1 MAKYINDLGDAY
13 DEEELIQFANDQE
26 TTLDDIISRNE
37 LTKEGEDNDI
47 IVDEKDLEKPGKKKT
62 VVKKGA
68 GATVKSTA
76 SKSVKP
82 SSVSKKPRSL
92 FDQLYFPQN
101 IPFDEVVRIKT
112 EKDKIAVDKKK
123 KEKEKFNKYILS
135 QGIPGTGSNKIID
148 TPVNNKELEETVRN
162 AQKDKYYRLQ
172 QFGNGLSPSLA
183 RVEGDYQW
191 DKNGIKSPS
200 NASIKRNMD
209 AAVAKQEE
217 KDQQTLN
224 TYGERLGSNVWLSDD
239 ELATGEGGRA
249 IFGAINPNN
258 NPTGLVNIMG
268 GPTKTSWETTTNL
281 LGMGMA
287 EGRQVPDYEANPNA
301 QLLVKNLPS
310 LQNKWILNNGQLQMQ
325 IDQKKGIDVYAK
337 ASNNGKLFLSNDEK
351 KLQDNQ
357 SLLLKAKKSNNYL
370 EVNRLEYEIKKQR
383 EDLSLGG
390 RLYDPA
396 TGKLLTIN
404 EKKKVVT
411 ARDEK
416 AKQIAEDTPH
426 NTLSQMQTKTY
437 YELVAL
443 SKEAYNKK
451 NNIKGSESTVEKI
464 GGALKSYLHMG
475 DQKGTNFGTDFDS
488 DMVNLKYVISKG
500 VLPKTLNELPGKHP
514 ISLAFNKKLQQY
526 LTLTKAI
533 ELNNDPVT
541 TESNN
546 RAVDF
551 LDGTFKAFTREGIY
565 SAGGIQNRKE
575 VATTFNDMMETAG
588 FEYKNKNVLDKKV
601 ETTWKDIAIGST
613 AEMTPLIAAMFL
625 TKKASGPQ
633 ITQAANIAN
642 KVISN
647 AGNNTK
653 IVNATAKLFTGGMAE
668 VVHMQM
674 ADKVLGVTTGA
685 PPTDGTF
692 AFSLGVGNVAA
703 ENLIKTMT
711 TNKIPY
717 LTPILMALS
726 TKSNLVSKTAQ
737 VTTGAV
743 IGTATMKIAEGA
755 TLIKNELTANG
766 NIDQAKEWE
775 ELSDNQHIAGTFWS
789 MMMLGAFAPK
799 GFHDALKTDIKRI
812 PLFNNESVKAGKL
825 LDIDHKLPADAK
837 DLQVRDNEIDIAE
850 QKALD
855 ALNKKQEQTPMEFEA
870 MAKEEVKIRKAANVL
885 RGDLEIKNA
894 KLNIEAGHDAPSM
907 TDVWIA
913 TNKLKYGDQLN
924 GADANALST
933 TPASIIK
940 NQLGLNSNDPFY
952 RLVKRE
958 QQYAQKFGEIL
969 DQRGI
974 FGDSEERKGILNNLF
989 KIKGITQEINSL
1001 KEQVKSDP
1009 TIEGLNNS
1017 KIVELEGKVEEL
1029 HVKNADLQDAH
1040 KIKTDRSF
1048 DISLQAA
1055 IDLVDQTGGPAPVKH
1070 ETQEEFNKAYM
1081 EIMNTNELPEGSNA
1095 FRDQSTGVMHFNMT
1109 KAKEEGA
1116 TGTGPH
1122 ETGHHILADWMKDS
1136 EGNLTEEGVQFID
1149 DWKKKLSPKELGV
1162 VDKRINENY
1171 KYKTDENGKVVEEDK
1186 QKYYEEYLTAF
1197 TEAVASGE
1205 LTYKAEVFSK
1215 LKAPFEKLLEKVGYK
1230 KPRFLPGEAGAKE
1243 MYTMLKDLAESAKG
1257 GTVSQM
1263 AKDFAAKQKETSQV
1277 TDATGVVFSKT
1288 KVAEVQAKIDKLED
1302 QFDKDE
1308 IEYDDYTNRLTNLE
1322 LELKKAKALPEDA
1335 PVVEIKKVE
1344 TKKSE
1349 STEKAPRSKT
1359 NLQNLL
1365 DTKYEGNPKKMAS
1378 DGLTYTPSGS
1388 VTNDFSKSVI
1398 GKELGGSVETIT
1410 RRLYDPIADDAKRG
1424 VSREEY
1430 KNALIQSASLLI
1442 NNEFDP
1448 SKQSLDKF
1456 ISSRLNLRANALA
1469 YELGIEGATK
1479 GGIKKDAAE
1488 EKGLMASETADQGF
1502 ESSVA
1507 EKPKYKDSIESKVL
1521 EQPVVDEITK
1531 KIITHVRT
1539 IKNRIDAPVSLNRT
1553 VTPLI
1558 SEIIS
1563 EMGKQADI
1571 DIKKAMGGKKDNE
1584 LENFLLKNKRYVLE
1598 NMTTTFLMGA
1608 NGKGGLPEAIQ
1619 KRVNGKWLNY
1629 PDWVSQK
1636 IDRESVSTD
1645 NAGRTS
1651 GAELVRR
1658 LPNAFN
1664 NISDKVYLAN
1674 VIGPDGNPHRGAKE
1688 RFAKGIAEEIVLD
1701 LVKKDLENKGPIYD
1715 NLATN
1720 QQRLGV
1726 EMTEAFAVEF
1736 ARQSERGNV
1745 KHSNTGNK
1753 VIDKAQNDF
1762 KDLFMNASKD
1772 SKFDMF
1778 RYLEDRA
1785 YAGISNQDK
1794 DKLDTAYNN
1803 LQNAYISD
1811 FNNAKNKVFKEKYTS
1826 AEDVSD
1832 YISDY
1837 IGNNLKTKQILIGSK
1852 TKGWEKNEKN
1862 RANIQAAK
1870 AYVLEDLKAQLL
1882 DAPDLESK
1890 KLAAD
1895 AFILTFK
1902 APLANVTGAGKW
1914 FFDNNKGFLKELN
1927 EIPEFKELGYKLIGG
1942 EKNTT
1947 IVDKEGNNPAVVWG
1961 QSSKSGD
1968 ITLSLQSGKDLID
1981 KKSRDAQSD
1990 RFRETT
1996 LNFADRLKKSNLS
2009 AEQKAVLCVSLGENT
2024 RGALRS
2030 LGKVDGILPIAD
2042 FEKNPEYEYEHAV
2055 PIENLVQALISYTTE
2070 LPFHGRYKNGM
2081 TREELDAYLNE
2092 SKVALIP
2099 SKMATLVNVFYK
2111 DKAPGE
2117 IVPGETNIYN
2127 ERYFSPKMLKYLAD
2141 NGIVVSAADLIPVT
2155 GDGKSLPAVDLEK
2168 RNAVRKSNNT
2178 TIAVTNSLG
2187 VPKESKGI
2195 SVFDFDD
2202 TSAFTS
2208 GSVLYTMPNGNKGK
2222 LNAEEFAKKGDAIL
2236 NAGGVFDFS
2245 EFSKVVDG
2253 KPGPMVEKMKKMI
2266 AKFGNENFF
2275 ILTARP
2281 ANAAGPIK
2289 EFLDTIGIDIPIEN
2303 ITGLGSSLAQSKAD
2317 WMTAKAAEGYNDF
2330 YFADDAIQNVE
2341 AVKKALEVLDV
2352 KSKIQQAKIQFSK
2365 TISPTFNR
2373 IIEENKGTER
2383 YKVFSDVVAR
2393 KRGAKLNKY
2402 DFYVPPSAADFELLL
2417 YNFMGKGKAGE
2428 GHKKFFSDS
2437 LLKPYSNGSDLM
2449 DAARQSIKNEYKDLT
2464 TSFPDISKK
2473 IEKLTPDKDFT
2484 YDQAIRVAMWKES
2497 GVEVPGLSKTDGN
2510 KLTNLVNSDPELK
2523 AFKAGLIAMGRQGA
2537 GWIKPTEYWDSSTII
2552 SDLHGITEGEG
2563 RKKFLGE
2570 FIENYEQM
2578 FGTWENGKL
2587 VGPNINKIEALYGT
2601 NVREALEDSLYRMT
2615 NGKNRSYGKDKE
2627 TSAWSNWVNGSTGA
2641 IMFMNT
2647 RSAALQLIGAVNF
2660 LNLRDN
2666 NPVAAAK
2673 AFANQ
2678 PQYWKDFSRIWNSDK
2693 MKERRG
2699 GLKEDVA
2706 AAEIANAAAGSKNK
2720 PAAVMAYLLKIGYT
2734 PTQLAD
2740 SFAIASGGAPFYRNR
2755 IKTFLKEGK
2764 TEVEAE
2770 QLAWEEFTKVSDE
2783 TQQSGDPRDIS
2794 KQQASGAGRL
2804 LLTFQNTAMQQSR
2817 IVKKSYLDLK
2827 NGRGDAKT
2835 HIAKITYYLAIQ
2847 NALFSAL
2854 QQGLFAVAF
2863 DDDDKQLDPEKEKA
2877 KAKTVNQKLMGVAD
2891 GILDTILRG
2900 TGFGGGV
2907 VSILKNMTTKY
2918 LDEKDKGFKADYAKV
2933 MLEGAN
2939 ISPPIG
2945 SKLRKLYTG
2954 LQQTKF
2960 EKDLIEERGWGITQ
2974 DGRVHLGPMYGVSGK
2989 LVEATTNFP
2998 MDRLVNKIEN
3008 VSQAMNSENKAWQ
3021 RVAVGLGFTPYSV
3034 GIEDSKGDLEIR
3046 AKAKEVRAEEGKIK
3060 AKETRQRTKDS
3071 IRALPIEERIKLKKE
3086 DALKRRANKM
3096 AEIKRRQAMNKY

>member
-13 DEEELIQFANDQE
+13 DEEELIQFANEQE

-37 LTKEGEDNDI
+37 LTKEGEDEDI
-47 IVDEKDLEKPGKKKT
+47 IVGEEDPKKPKKPGKKKT

-68 GATVKSTA
+68 AATVKSTA
-76 SKSVKP
+76 STSVKP
-82 SSVSKKPRSL
+82 SSVSPSNPFPPVELDPLGLKKFTTAKEEKPVVKQKPIPSPTDRK
-92 FDQLYFPQN
+92 FDVNRFATESGRTEGIWTY
-101 IPFDEVVRIKT
+101 DE
-112 EKDKIAVDKKK
+112 
-123 KEKEKFNKYILS
+123 
-135 QGIPGTGSNKIID
+135 
-148 TPVNNKELEETVRN
+148 
-162 AQKDKYYRLQ
+162 
-172 QFGNGLSPSLA
+172 
-183 RVEGDYQW
+183 
-191 DKNGIKSPS
+191 NGIKTVSKKEVQRGIASAEKKKAEEERIKLNNYSKILGANVWASQEEIQTTS
-200 NASIKRNMD
+200 NNPLFNALQPKDQAGKPTMMPFAMETGTSVNLIGIADQTQKAVADWNKIPDGRLIVDGLPQMQNDWTVNTGKAIQAADIKRGID
-209 AAVAKQEE
+209 
-217 KDQQTLN
+217 
-224 TYGERLGSNVWLSDD
+224 
-239 ELATGEGGRA
+239 
-249 IFGAINPNN
+249 PNY
-258 NPTGLVNIMG
+258 
-268 GPTKTSWETTTNL
+268 K
-281 LGMGMA
+281 A
-287 EGRQVPDYEANPNA
+287 
-301 QLLVKNLPS
+301 
-310 LQNKWILNNGQLQMQ
+310 LNNGK
-325 IDQKKGIDVYAK
+325 I
-337 ASNNGKLFLSNDEK
+337 FLSLDETALTK
-351 KLQDNQ
+351 NME
-357 SLLLKAKKSNNYL
+357 LLKAAKRANNIP
-370 EVNRLEYEIKKQR
+370 EIKKLETTIASER
-383 EDLSLGG
+383 EKLGLG
-390 RLYDPA
+390 RKLYNES
-396 TGKLLTIN
+396 TGKLLSITEQN
-404 EKKKVVT
+404 AVVKKQNTKATELANTMPANKLNQAQAT
-411 ARDEK
+411 A
-416 AKQIAEDTPH
+416 
-426 NTLSQMQTKTY
+426 Y
-437 YELVAL
+437 YELIGLARVA
-443 SKEAYNKK
+443 SGKTNS
-451 NNIKGSESTVEKI
+451 IKGTESTFEKI
-464 GGALKSYLHMG
+464 GGFIKDYLHSG
-475 DQKGTNFGTDFDS
+475 DDKSKPGASTSLNQDIINLQEVVKTNR
-488 DMVNLKYVISKG
+488 
-500 VLPKTLNELPGKHP
+500 LPKNLNELPGTHP
-514 ISLAFNKKLQQY
+514 ISLAFNKKLNQY
-526 LTLTKAI
+526 ITLTKAI
-533 ELNNDPVT
+533 ELNNDPIT
-541 TESNN
+541 TKRNN
-546 RAVDF
+546 KAVDF
-551 LDGTFKAFTREGIY
+551 VDKTFKAFANEGVY
-565 SAGGIQNRKE
+565 SATGIVDKREAAVSFADALTTVGYTYNDKE
-575 VATTFNDMMETAG
+575 L
-588 FEYKNKNVLDKKV
+588 LDKKV
-601 ETTWKDIAIGST
+601 DQTLAENAIGGT
-613 AEMTPLIAAMFL
+613 AGLLPMVTALYF

-633 ITQAANIAN
+633 ITQAGNISKQFIN
-642 KVISN
+642 NIS
-647 AGNNTK
+647 K
-653 IVNATAKLFTGGMAE
+653 DSKSLKTASNIFVGGMQE
-668 VVHMQM
+668 VVHMDLM
-674 ADKVLGVTTGA
+674 DRVLANTTNAPATDK
-685 PPTDGTF
+685 TF
-692 AFSLGVGNVAA
+692 AFSLGVGNTVAA
-703 ENLIKTMT
+703 KMIEKMV
-711 TNKIPY
+711 TNKIPF
-717 LTPILMALS
+717 LTPVVAALS
-726 TKSNLVSKTAQ
+726 NSSKLVNKVGN
-737 VTTGAV
+737 VTTGAAV
-743 IGTATMKIAEGA
+743 GTAVMEVSEAAKLVKDRLVGEGH
-755 TLIKNELTANG
+755 E
-766 NIDQAKEWE
+766 DQAAEWDN
-775 ELSDNQHIAGTFWS
+775 LSNGQHIASTFWTFA
-789 MMMLGAFAPK
+789 MLGGFAPK
-799 GFHDALKTDIKRI
+799 GFTDALKADIKAI
-812 PLFNNESVKAGKL
+812 PMFNFESANAGKL
-825 LDIDHKLPADAK
+825 LEINHKISKETNSAE
-837 DLQVRDNEIDIAE
+837 RNNEIDAAE
-850 QKALD
+850 QAALEK
-855 ALNKKQEQTPMEFEA
+855 LNIKNENTTEFET
-870 MAKEEVKIRKAANVL
+870 MAQEEVAIKKAANIL
-885 RGDLEIKNA
+885 RGDVELKDA
-894 KLNIEAGHDAPSM
+894 KANIEVHGDKDATPA
-907 TDVWIA
+907 DVFVA
-913 TNKLKYGDQLN
+913 VNKIKYGKDLD
-924 GADANALST
+924 GADMDALSN
-933 TPASIIK
+933 TPNAILKNQYGGDK
-940 NQLGLNSNDPFY
+940 NQLQAMQYYQSLA
-952 RLVKRE
+952 E
-958 QQYAQKFGEIL
+958 QAGAKL
-969 DQRGI
+969 DEMKI
-974 FGDSEERKGILNNLF
+974 FTGTPERKAMLANV
-989 KIKGITQEINSL
+989 IKGKNIANEIQRLNESS
-1001 KEQVKSDP
+1001 KTNPEFK
-1009 TIEGLNNS
+1009 TINDK
-1017 KIVELEGKVEEL
+1017 KIEELEVKLEGINQDNVEQMESSKV
-1029 HVKNADLQDAH
+1029 KA
-1040 KIKTDRSF
+1040 DRSF
-1048 DISLQAA
+1048 EVSLQAA
-1055 IDLVDQTGGPAPVKH
+1055 IDLVDQTGGPEPVKH
-1070 ETQEEFNKAYM
+1070 ETQEEFNNAYKK
-1081 EIMNTNELPEGSNA
+1081 IMNTNEIPEGSNA
-1095 FRDQSTGVMHFNMT
+1095 FRDASTGVMHFNMT
-1109 KAKEEGA
+1109 KAKGEKA
-1116 TGTGPH
+1116 SGTGPH
-1122 ETGHHILADWMKDS
+1122 ETGHHILGDWMKDKD
-1136 EGNLTEEGVQFID
+1136 GNLTEEGVAFIE
-1149 DWKKKLSPKELGV
+1149 DWKKKLSPKELAI

-1171 KYKTDENGKVVEEDK
+1171 KYEVDEKGKPVEQDK

-1197 TEAVASGE
+1197 TEAVADGQ
-1205 LTYKAEVFSK
+1205 LTYKAEVFGK
-1215 LKAPFEKLLEKVGYK
+1215 LKAPFEKLLEGIGYK
-1230 KPRFLPGEAGAKE
+1230 KPRFLPGEEGAKE
-1243 MYTMLKDLAESAKG
+1243 MYIMLKDLAESAKG

-1277 TDATGVVFSKT
+1277 TDATGVTFSKT
-1288 KVAEVQAKIDKLED
+1288 KVAEVEAKIEKLED

-1308 IEYDDYTNRLTNLE
+1308 VEYDDYTNRLANLE
-1322 LELKKAKALPEDA
+1322 LELKKARALPEDA
-1335 PVVEIKKVE
+1335 PVVEVKKVE

-1349 STEKAPRSKT
+1349 PAEKETRSKA

-1365 DTKYEGNPKKMAS
+1365 DIKYEGNPKKMAS
-1378 DGLTYTPSGS
+1378 EGLMYTPSGS
-1388 VTNDFSKSVI
+1388 ATNDFSKSVI
-1398 GKELGGSVETIT
+1398 GKELGGTVETIT
-1410 RRLYDPIADDAKRG
+1410 RRLYDPIAEDAKRG

-1442 NNEFDP
+1442 NNEFNP
-1448 SKQSLDKF
+1448 AKQSLDKF

-1469 YELGIEGATK
+1469 YELGIEGVTK

-1488 EKGLMASETADQGF
+1488 EKGLMATETADQGF
-1502 ESSVA
+1502 ESSAA

-1521 EQPVVDEITK
+1521 DQPVVDEITK
-1531 KIITHVRT
+1531 KIITQVRT
-1539 IKNRIDAPVSLNRT
+1539 IKSRIDAPVSLNRT
-1553 VTPLI
+1553 ITPLI
-1558 SEIIS
+1558 SEITA
-1563 EMGKQADI
+1563 EMSKQVDI
-1571 DIKKAMGGKKDNE
+1571 DIKKAMGGKEGGK
-1584 LENFLLKNKRYVLE
+1584 LEQFLLKNKRYVLE

-1608 NGKGGLPEAIQ
+1608 NGKGGLPEAVQ
-1619 KRVNGKWLNY
+1619 KRINGKWVNY

-1636 IDRESVSTD
+1636 IDRESVNTD
-1645 NAGRTS
+1645 KAGRTS

-1674 VIGPDGNPHRGAKE
+1674 VIGPDGNPLRGAKE
-1688 RFAKGIAEEIVLD
+1688 RFAEKIGVEIVLD
-1701 LVKKDLENKGPIYD
+1701 LVKKDLESKGPIYD

-1736 ARQSERGNV
+1736 ARQAERGNV
-1745 KHSNTGNK
+1745 KQSNTGNK

-1762 KDLFMNASKD
+1762 KDLFMKAD
-1772 SKFDMF
+1772 AESKFNMF
-1778 RYLEDRA
+1778 NYLKDRS
-1785 YAGISNQDK
+1785 YAEISNQDK
-1794 DKLDTAYNN
+1794 DKLDAAYNN

-1811 FNNAKNKVFKEKYTS
+1811 YNNVKNKVFKEKYTS
-1826 AEDVSD
+1826 AEAVSD
-1832 YISDY
+1832 YVSDY
-1837 IGNNLKTKQILIGSK
+1837 IGNNLKTKQILIGSEN
-1852 TKGWEKNEKN
+1852 KGWEKNEKN

-1882 DAPDLESK
+1882 EAPDLESR

-1902 APLANVTGAGKW
+1902 APLANATNAGKW

-1947 IVDKEGNNPAVVWG
+1947 IVDKEGNNPAGVWG

-1996 LNFADRLKKSNLS
+1996 LNFADRLKNSNLS
-2009 AEQKAVLCVSLGENT
+2009 AEQKAVLCVALGENT

-2030 LGKVDGILPIAD
+2030 MGKVDGILPVAD
-2042 FEKNPEYEYEHAV
+2042 FAKNPEYEYEHAV
-2055 PIENLVQALISYTTE
+2055 PIENLVQALIAYTTE

-2081 TREELDAYLNE
+2081 TREELDTYLSE

-2099 SKMATLVNVFYK
+2099 SKMAKLVNVFYK

-2117 IVPGETNIYN
+2117 IIPGETNIYN
-2127 ERYFSPKMLKYLAD
+2127 ERYFSTKMLKYLAD
-2141 NGIVVSAADLIPVT
+2141 NGVVVSAADLVTIT
-2155 GDGKSLPAVDLEK
+2155 GDGKPLPAVDLEK
-2168 RNAVRKSNNT
+2168 RNTTRKINNSNT
-2178 TIAVTNSLG
+2178 AVTNSLN
-2187 VPKESKGI
+2187 VQNSKTKGI

-2202 TSAFTS
+2202 TAAFTN
-2208 GSVLYTMPNGNKGK
+2208 GRVLYTMPDGKKGK
-2222 LNAEEFAKKGDAIL
+2222 LNAEEFAKKGSSMLDAG
-2236 NAGGVFDFS
+2236 AVFDFS
-2245 EFSKVVDG
+2245 EFSQVVDG

-2289 EFLDTIGIDIPIEN
+2289 DFLNTIGIDIPIEN

-2330 YFADDAIQNVE
+2330 YFADDAPQNVK
-2341 AVKKALEVLDV
+2341 AVQDALNVLDV

-2755 IKTFLKEGK
+2755 IKTLLKEGK

-2827 NGRGDAKT
+2827 NGRGDTKT

-2918 LDEKDKGFKADYAKV
+2918 LDEKDKDFKADYAKV

-2960 EKDLIEERGWGITQ
+2960 EKDLIEERGWGVTQ

-3046 AKAKEVRAEEGKIK
+3046 AKAKEVRAEEGKVK
-3060 AKETRQRTKDS
+3060 SRETRQHTKDS
-3071 IRALPIEERIKLKKE
+3071 IRALPMEDRLRLKKE
-3086 DALKRRANKM
+3086 AALKRRANKI
-3096 AEIKRRQAMNKY
+3096 AERKRRQAMNKY